1 MAKKKT
7 TTIDERVA
15 KATLTS
21 EEVRGE
27 DAKKTE
33 TGYLYPDAQALQLVI
48 DDLKRCDAQAN
59 INVWAENWI
68 LADTLLQSP
77 QNCNQ
82 LMGQTKTNIPVFTL
96 SNHLSAITP
105 KIMEALFYEN
115 PPFLLRPRPGTTQD
129 VVAAKTAVFTAQL
142 DDMDFEEQCELL
154 VEQMALLGTCIAK
167 YGWCDYMKK
176 VRVYKSEEEPE
187 KISTE
192 VGFKSTVH
200 TEKSDSIKW
209 EYEDERVCR
218 PWLKFVD
225 IRTIRVDPGCRVG
238 DISKSKYVIETQYP
252 TYLDLE
258 ELRGQEDYDIPS
270 EEILRAFFEREQGA
284 KEGGDNLSM
293 TMPENMRGWLQ
304 HATPRNQRTT
314 ADPLET
320 PLMLIERQDCH
331 SIITVLCHGT
341 DNILIRNSEN
351 PGEKPTYL
359 SANWRNIPDC
369 FYGQGLGIL
378 IGVEQITKQG
388 LKNLA
393 TDLIG
398 YGLHP
403 QAVRKKG
410 FNAPTQSIVWRQGGI
425 LDVDD
430 DVDKAFKFLEMPS
443 PPAAAWQLVQIT
455 DSSAEETSGA
465 NQQTTMGAGSPGTK
479 TTGMRSGTGAQA
491 VVQANASR
499 LDGPVGRFIRQI
511 FEPFL
516 YEMDQMNNQYLPT
529 SVLRKILDDEGLKT
543 LKDLDHNEWR
553 NARLKYEVLA
563 GAHLGPR
570 KEMTQ
575 FMPFLMNI
583 ANNPTLMDS
592 AAEDDMIF
600 SFKAFFK
607 QMTDLAGFKY
617 SQEFFKQMT
626 DEQKKKHAAKSPAAM
641 QQAQAQNAG
650 QMQDK
655 KFQQEQEMQNQ
666 KDLGRAA
673 NEVLRLSTEK
683 ALEGEVTG
691 GPDETSGF
699 GSLVT

>member
-1 MAKKKT
+1 MAKLKKT
-7 TTIDERVA
+7 IEERVA
-15 KATLTS
+15 KATLTP
-21 EEVRGE
+21 EEVKGE
-27 DAKKTE
+27 DAKKSP
-33 TGYLYPDAQALQLVI
+33 TGYLYPDAQALQLTL
-48 DDLKRCDAQAN
+48 DDLTRCDAFMN
-59 INVWAENWI
+59 INVWASNWI

-77 QNCNQ
+77 QNNNQ
-82 LMGQTKTNIPVFTL
+82 LVGQTRTNIPVFTL
-96 SNHLSAITP
+96 SNHLSAIVP
-105 KIMEALFYEN
+105 KIMESLFYED

-129 VVAAKTAVFTAQL
+129 VIRAKTAVFTAQL
-142 DDMDFEEQCELL
+142 DDMDFQEQCGLL

-167 YGWCDYMKK
+167 WGWCEYTKK
-176 VRVYKSEEEPE
+176 VRVYKSEEDPQ

-200 TEKSDSIKW
+200 TEKSDNIQW
-209 EYEDERVCR
+209 EYEDEKVCR

-238 DISKSKYVIETQYP
+238 NIQRAKYVIETQYP

-258 ELRGQEDYDIPS
+258 ELRGQEDYCIPS
-270 EEILRAFFEREQGA
+270 EEVLRAFFEREEGA
-284 KEGGDNLSM
+284 KQGGDNLAM
-293 TMPENMRGWLQ
+293 TMPEGMRGWIQ
-304 HATPRNQRTT
+304 HATPRNQRST

-320 PLMLIERQDCH
+320 PLLLIERQDCH

-351 PGEKPTYL
+351 PAEKPSYL

-378 IGVEQITKQG
+378 VGMEQITKQG

-393 TDLIG
+393 TDLIS

-410 FNAPTQSIVWRQGGI
+410 FNAPTQSIIWRQGGI
-425 LDVDD
+425 IDVDD

-455 DSSAEETSGA
+455 DSSAEESSGA

-479 TTGMRSGTGAQA
+479 TTGMRSGTGAQL
-491 VVQANASR
+491 VGQANASR
-499 LDGPVGRFIRQI
+499 LDGPVSRFINQI
-511 FEPFL
+511 FVPFL

-529 SVLRKILDDEGLKT
+529 SVLRKILDDEGLEN
-543 LKDLDHNEWR
+543 LKELDHNAWR
-553 NARLKYEVLA
+553 NAKLKYEVLA

-575 FMPFLMNI
+575 FMPFLI
-583 ANNPTLMDS
+583 QIVNNPTLMDS
-592 AAEDDMIF
+592 AGEDGKVF
-600 SFKAFFK
+600 SFKHFFK
-607 QMTDLAGFKY
+607 SMADLAGWKY
-617 SQEFFKQMT
+617 SQDFFTDMT
-626 DEQKKKHAAKSPAAM
+626 PEQKQKHAAKQPAAM
-641 QQAQAQNAG
+641 QQAQAQAQG

-683 ALEGEVTG
+683 ALEGEISG
-691 GPDETSGF
+691 GPDQTSGL